1 MLTRPQ
7 VQRYSAEAG
16 LRNIMIAEIEVV
28 LTYMLQLMAEHGI
41 LERLAFKGGT
51 CLRKMF
57 IGSGGRFSTDLD
69 FTGTEEHDHEDVIL
83 AIMEAFEHP
92 FHGIQFSISDGSYYE
107 TQDGL
112 SWGVNPVY
120 AHEWNPGGESEIR
133 IQISQREIPSLSL
146 SRKSQCSQSYFRHL
160 PFDPVDITCLALPE
174 IIAEKLRACF
184 QRNKARDIYDLA
196 MFATRPLDK
205 PLIRRLVVLKLWQA
219 GDVFDPDALMAKFQ
233 EADAFDW
240 DDLRQLVRK
249 TQTIEQE
256 QITADCARGFA
267 FLKELSPD
275 ELELAGDRYQ
285 QERQLWTKLRDT
297 LSTI

>member
-28 LTYMLQLMAEHGI
+28 LTYLLQLMAERGI
-41 LERLAFKGGT
+41 LEKLAFKGGT

-69 FTGTEEHDHEDVIL
+69 FTRIEEHDHEDMIL
-83 AIMEAFEHP
+83 AMMEAFEHP
-92 FHGIQFSISDGSYYE
+92 FHGIQLSIPDGSYYE

-120 AHEWNPGGESEIR
+120 AHDWNPGGESEIR
-133 IQISQREIPSLSL
+133 IQVSQREVPTLSP
-146 SRKSQCSQSYFRHL
+146 SRKAQCPQSYFRHL
-160 PFDPVDITCLALPE
+160 PFEPVEITCLALPE
-174 IIAEKLRACF
+174 IIAEKLRACY
-184 QRNKARDIYDLA
+184 QRNKARDVYDLA

-219 GDVFDPDALMAKFQ
+219 GDVFDPEALMTKFE

-240 DDLRQLVRK
+240 EDLGQLVRK

-267 FLKELSPD
+267 FLKKLCPEELV
-275 ELELAGDRYQ
+275 LAGDRHQ
-285 QERQLWTKLRDT
+285 QESVLWTKLRDT
-297 LSTI
+297 LPAI